1 VTSRERVVRAIDHKP
16 VDRAPI
22 DLGMMFASGISAF
35 AYWRLREHL
44 GLSTD
49 RVELVSPVWFLAR
62 VDEDVLQRF
71 HCDAIL
77 LAPPRESR
85 RTWRPRPPYSFE
97 MAAQVQ
103 ATGDGQGGWV
113 LSEGSGRAVMPA
125 GGQELFIR
133 EGWSPYFDGMIGEAY
148 LEEEAR
154 EAERIFK
161 ETDYATFYQS
171 IGAYFMQGVA
181 EWLCRLALDPAD
193 VMAENERQLEKDLWH
208 AGRVID
214 RMGRYVQGI
223 CIGADLGTQGGPLAD
238 PRAYERWI
246 MPTVKKLC
254 AFIKANSDFRIFYH
268 GCGAIRPFIPML
280 IECGVDV
287 LNPVQIS
294 ARGMD
299 PRELK
304 REFGDRICFWGGGC
318 DTQNVLGRAS
328 PEEVRDHVREMV
340 RIFKPGSGFVFNQV
354 QDIMADV
361 PPGNVVAM
369 LDTAYEESFY
379 A

>member
-1 VTSRERVVRAIDHKP
+1 MTSRERVLRAIDRKP
-16 VDRAPI
+16 VDRFPI

-35 AYWRLREHL
+35 AYWNLREHL

-71 HCDAIL
+71 HCDSIL
-77 LAPPRESR
+77 LAPGWPR
-85 RTWRPRPPYSFE
+85 RTTWRLRGKFAFE
-97 MAAQVQ
+97 IAAQVQ
-103 ATGDGQGGWV
+103 TTEDGEGGWV
-113 LSEGSGRAVMPA
+113 LSEGAGKAVMPG

-133 EGWSPYFDGMIGEAY
+133 EGWSPYFNGMIGEEY
-148 LEEEAR
+148 LDEQAR

-161 ETDYATFYQS
+161 ETEYATFYQS

-181 EWLCRLALDPAD
+181 DWLCRLALEPAE
-193 VMAENERQLEKDLWH
+193 VMAENERQLAKDLVH
-208 AGRVID
+208 AGRVIK
-214 RMGRYVQGI
+214 RMSRYVQGI
-223 CIGADLGTQGGPLAD
+223 CIGADLGTQHGPLAD
-238 PRAYERWI
+238 PRVYERYI
-246 MPTVKKLC
+246 MPTLKKLC
-254 AFIKANSDFRIFYH
+254 AFIKANSDFRIHYH
-268 GCGAIRPFIPML
+268 GCGSIRPFIPML
-280 IECGVDV
+280 IECGVDA

-294 ARGMD
+294 ARDMD
-299 PRELK
+299 PRDLK
-304 REFGDRICFWGGGC
+304 QEFGDRICFWGGGC

-328 PEEVRDHVREMV
+328 PAEVRDHVREMV

-361 PPGNVVAM
+361 PPENVVAM
-369 LDTAYEESFY
+369 LDTAYEESRY